1 MQEHYY
7 KTYGVLSLLLQQC
20 EDELEALVAEEV
32 GEGFIVERV
41 RKRIEEIFGP
51 KESKISEVS
60 LKYFVEERLKSL
72 TPQFSHR
79 EIELITQTGDAPEI
93 CVPKDVLQK
102 VVDGLIKNAVEATP
116 DKGKIEVVVR
126 RRGEGTEFV
135 VEDYGIGITEED
147 QRRIFEGFFS
157 TQATM
162 DYSSKRPFDFN
173 AGGKGADLL
182 RMKIFAERYD
192 FNLTM
197 ESKRCH
203 FIPKEK
209 DICPGNISKCK
220 FCKETADCYR
230 SGGST
235 FFVFFPPAP
244 AQGCE
249 ISEPS

>member
-1 MQEHYY
+1 M
-7 KTYGVLSLLLQQC
+7 
-20 EDELEALVAEEV
+20 
-32 GEGFIVERV
+32 R
-41 RKRIEEIFGP
+41 
-51 KESKISEVS
+51 
-60 LKYFVEERLKSL
+60 
-72 TPQFSHR
+72 
-79 EIELITQTGDAPEI
+79 
-93 CVPKDVLQK
+93 
-102 VVDGLIKNAVEATP
+102 P
-116 DKGKIEVVVR
+116 DKGKIEVLVR

-230 SGGST
+230 SGRST

-244 AQGCE
+244 AQGCD